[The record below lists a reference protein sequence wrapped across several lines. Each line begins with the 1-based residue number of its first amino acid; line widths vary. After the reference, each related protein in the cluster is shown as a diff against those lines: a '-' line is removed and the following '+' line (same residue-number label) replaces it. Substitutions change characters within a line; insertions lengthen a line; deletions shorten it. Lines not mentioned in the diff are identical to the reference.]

1 MISGKSQSVVV
12 CQPDHIRHRPV
23 ILYGLMGCHIYLL
36 GPVESLTL
44 QSCFETKVFVGAVS
58 HTASITHCQKLEVSC
73 AVKQVW
79 IKSSAQCQLNL
90 HNQYKTV
97 LHSSKGIVIG
107 PMNFTYDGLRR
118 DIKDGGID
126 TSENLFDEFVHWSG
140 PSAESIPGLVGLL
153 QPSAFHPQTLDKRL
167 LAGPRRLESWESS
180 LEPRVDLSLER
191 FKNDWWTGFKSLD
204 RCLFFESMLDWPPMY
219 RECHCKTW
227 MRECRAESQ
236 RKFQLFNYRK
246 WYFAI
251 TPR

>member
-36 GPVESLTL
+36 GPIQSLTL

-58 HTASITHCQKLEVSC
+58 HTASITHCQKLELSC

-79 IKSSAQCQLNL
+79 IKSSAGCQLNL

-97 LHSSKGIVIG
+97 LHSSKGIILG

-126 TSENLFDEFVHWSG
+126 ASENLFDEFVHWSG
-140 PSAESIPGLVGLL
+140 PSAESIPGLVGIL
-153 QPSAFHPQTLDKRL
+153 QPSAFQLQTLPFSTGSNLVPWKLPVPEDFGQAIASRTEAIGKLREFLGTKGGPASGKIQKRL
-167 LAGPRRLESWESS
+167 MDWIQESGQMPVLREYVGLTADVQGVS
-180 LEPRVDLSLER
+180 LQ
-191 FKNDWWTGFKSLD
+191 NLD
-204 RCLFFESMLDWPPMY
+204 EGV
-219 RECHCKTW
+219 
-227 MRECRAESQ
+227 
-236 RKFQLFNYRK
+236 
-246 WYFAI
+246 
-251 TPR
+251 